1 MGGCGCGSCRQAK
14 SRPPATAVWTEADP
28 APRRFRVEAGCGR
41 SYLLPFARGV
51 ATGAPG
57 GAAVAWPPVFTAQ
70 HTRAPTSVHDPA
82 SPAITP
88 SLSAVP
94 RAPPPPS
101 TPAVALAAARRAQP
115 VARDPQVWRTI
126 GKAGPGLR
134 WRTRSGSG
142 GAPCRGPLHSPP
154 LPERQPRAPDK
165 APLLAGWN
173 RGGRHDSQRL
183 RASRRQG
190 FRGPYGMVARA
201 VRRRRRA
208 PGFAPRPRCRARPL
222 ARGPEA
228 PPRPRTPRRA
238 TGLVRRLSPRAT
250 AQAYDQLAPL
260 PAPALPLRLGSPP
273 FIPKTGQAPM

>member
-1 MGGCGCGSCRQAK
+1 MCG
-14 SRPPATAVWTEADP
+14 PP
-28 APRRFRVEAGCGR
+28 PRRSTAFTGTIDAAQAPSTLPLSATHAAARCPGARPRPGLSTGMTRGR
-41 SYLLPFARGV
+41 GPIARGV

-57 GAAVAWPPVFTAQ
+57 GAAAAWPPVFTAQ
-70 HTRAPTSVHDPA
+70 HTRAPTPVHDPA

-94 RAPPPPS
+94 LAPPPPS

-115 VARDPQVWRTI
+115 VACDPQVWRTI
-126 GKAGPGLR
+126 GQAGPGLR

-154 LPERQPRAPDK
+154 LPERQPLAPDK

-173 RGGRHDSQRL
+173 RGGRHGSQRL
-183 RASRRQG
+183 RASRRRG

-208 PGFAPRPRCRARPL
+208 PGFAPID
-222 ARGPEA
+222 G
-228 PPRPRTPRRA
+228 
-238 TGLVRRLSPRAT
+238 RRLVGSSP
-250 AQAYDQLAPL
+250 PV
-260 PAPALPLRLGSPP
+260 APARLRVVA
-273 FIPKTGQAPM
+273 PKVP